1 MNEKG
6 KTVIY
11 SQSCLLQNGKSLDV
25 ISIVDWV
32 LEKKKDI
39 NEERID
45 WLETQLEQIASMGLP
60 NYLQLGAQED

>member
-32 LEKKKDI
+32 LEKKQAFYEQTVFVGIGVFEYQTKDK
-39 NEERID
+39 RA
-45 WLETQLEQIASMGLP
+45 LIAWSAV
-60 NYLQLGAQED
+60 QVA

>member
-32 LEKKKDI
+32 LEKNRLFTSKPSLLELVYLNIKQ
-39 NEERID
+39 RIR
-45 WLETQLEQIASMGLP
+45 EH
-60 NYLQLGAQED
+60 